1 MEKKFTVIDT
11 RTMQKKEFKS
21 QATTVAE
28 FKADLRKLGITTD
41 GMVIQE
47 GLTKTELKFDT
58 ALLPHDVPFKG
69 GTTNNLVFRL
79 TQAEKKIKSGAGMSR
94 QEAYAKVK
102 ELGLTKAIV
111 EKYNKNFTMC
121 KTADLIAEI
130 EAASKK
136 TVNVKE
142 NAPKKESKV
151 VKPVTKVTKA
161 PVASEDKATQA
172 ITLLT
177 NTLVN
182 NGILSPDEG
191 TEVVEVLGTTLSVKE
206 SAYSAED
213 IDNMFKDM

>member
-1 MEKKFTVIDT
+1 MSTKKFTVIDT
-11 RTMQKKEFKS
+11 RTMQKKEFES

-28 FKADLRKLGITTD
+28 LKADLRKLGITTD

-102 ELGLTKAIV
+102 ELGLTEAIV
-111 EKYNKNFTMC
+111 KKYNKNFTMC

-142 NAPKKESKV
+142 EAPKKENKAK
-151 VKPVTKVTKA
+151 KPATKA

-172 ITLLT
+172 IALLT

-182 NGILSPDEG
+182 NGILSSDEG

-213 IDNMFKDM
+213 IDDMFKDM

>member
-11 RTMQKKEFKS
+11 RTMQKKEFNS

-28 FKADLRKLGITTD
+28 LKADLRKLGIATD

-102 ELGLTKAIV
+102 ELGLTEAIV
-111 EKYNKNFTMC
+111 KKYNKNFTMC

-136 TVNVKE
+136 ATNVKD
-142 NAPKKESKV
+142 NAPKKENKAK
-151 VKPVTKVTKA
+151 KPAKA
-161 PVASEDKATQA
+161 PVASEDKAIQA

-182 NGILSPDEG
+182 NSILSPDEG
-191 TEVVEVLGTTLSVKE
+191 TEIVDILGTTLSVKE

-213 IDNMFKDM
+213 IDDMFKDM

>member
-11 RTMQKKEFKS
+11 RTMQKKEFNS

-28 FKADLRKLGITTD
+28 LKADLRKLGIATD

-102 ELGLTKAIV
+102 ELGLTEAIV
-111 EKYNKNFTMC
+111 KKYNKNFTMC

-136 TVNVKE
+136 ATNVKE
-142 NAPKKESKV
+142 NAPKKESKAM
-151 VKPVTKVTKA
+151 KPVTKATKA

-213 IDNMFKDM
+213 IDDMFKDM

>member
-11 RTMQKKEFKS
+11 RTMQKKEFNS

-28 FKADLRKLGITTD
+28 LKADLRKLGIATD

-102 ELGLTKAIV
+102 ELGLTEAIV
-111 EKYNKNFTMC
+111 KKYNKNFTMC

-136 TVNVKE
+136 ATNVKE
-142 NAPKKESKV
+142 NAPKKESKAM
-151 VKPVTKVTKA
+151 KPVTKATKA

-213 IDNMFKDM
+213 IDDMFKDI